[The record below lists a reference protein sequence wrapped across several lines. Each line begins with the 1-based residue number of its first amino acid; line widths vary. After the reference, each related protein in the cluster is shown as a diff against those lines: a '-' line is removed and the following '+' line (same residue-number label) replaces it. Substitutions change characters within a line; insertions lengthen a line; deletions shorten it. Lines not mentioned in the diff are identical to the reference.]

1 MKRTLVLFAFLFAAN
16 AAAAESPPERVVLP
30 KTVVPLHYDLAIVP
44 NAKAKTFSGKVSIAV
59 KVLTPTKDIVLNTAD
74 LTFKSVSLSSR
85 KEKPLIRFNDEQQ
98 TAAIHFAK
106 DLAPGDYTLSIAYDG
121 KINDSP
127 AGLFALDYSANGGK
141 KRALFTQF
149 ENSDARRFLP
159 SWDEPGVKATFTL
172 TATLPAGEM
181 PISNM
186 PVATEKALPHG
197 LKIVKFQESPKMSA
211 YLLFYGQGDF
221 ERISRKVGAVDVGVI
236 FKRGDSAKASFALDA
251 ASEILPFYDSYFGTP
266 YPLPK
271 LDMIAGPGQSQF
283 FGAMENWGAIFYFE
297 RALLFDPKTSDEGDR
312 RGAFVTIAHE
322 MAHQWFGDLVTMAW
336 WDDLWLNE
344 GFASWMEY
352 KAADKLHPEWHAW
365 LQATRSK
372 ERALGSDARQGTHP
386 IIQPIKDVL
395 QASQAFDEI
404 TYTKGAAVIRMLE
417 NHLGEDAFRS
427 GVRAY
432 MKKYAYSNTV
442 TDDLWAELEKSSGQ
456 PVAEIAHDFTLQ
468 PGVPLISVS
477 KSKDGI
483 TLVQSR
489 FAVDES
495 GKEKLSWHVPVTVG
509 SVDGKVLWRGLV
521 GVKPVEVA
529 LPKDAIAV
537 VNAGQAGYFRT
548 LYDGASFTAL
558 AAQFPK
564 LSAYDQLGLLEDSNA
579 LGKNGNAPVTDA
591 LSLLGTASPSMD
603 ADVQQE
609 IAGQI
614 ESLARLFAGLR
625 GEAEAKAY
633 GTSIL
638 KPLLAAIGWDAKAGE
653 SGNAALLRSE
663 LIEALGV
670 STADPAVIAEARSR
684 FATFLANP
692 ASLAP
697 GIRSSVLA
705 VVAANAS
712 AQDWEKLHQ
721 LAKATT
727 DSMQQREYYRLLGS
741 PRDAAVAQKALE
753 LSLSSEI
760 PETLRPAMV
769 SAVSLW
775 NAKLA
780 FEFAI
785 GHQKEFDALLE
796 PSSRNQFYVRLAGG
810 ATDPVVLEKLEGFAQ
825 ANIPASARGIVVKV
839 KAGISLSIKRRAEA
853 APKIEAWLS
862 TRCKED
868 NGAAVCA
875 K

>member
-44 NAKAKTFSGKVSIAV
+44 NAKAKTFSGKVEISL

-74 LTFKSVSLSSR
+74 LVFKSVSLSSR
-85 KEKPLIRFNDEQQ
+85 KEKPLIRFNEEQQ

-106 DLAPGDYTLSIAYDG
+106 DLAPGDYTLAISYDG
-121 KINDSP
+121 RINDSP
-127 AGLFALDYSANGGK
+127 AGLFALDYTATGGK

-186 PVATEKALPHG
+186 PVASEKALPQG
-197 LKIVKFQESPKMSA
+197 LKTVKFQESPKMSS

-236 FKRGDSAKASFALDA
+236 FKRGDSAKASFALNA

-297 RALLFDPKTSDEGDR
+297 KALLFDPKTSDEGDR
-312 RGAFVTIAHE
+312 RGAFITIAHE

-344 GFASWMEY
+344 GFASWMEF
-352 KAADKLHPEWHAW
+352 KAADKLHPDWHAW

-372 ERALGSDARQGTHP
+372 EYALS
-386 IIQPIKDVL
+386 
-395 QASQAFDEI
+395 
-404 TYTKGAAVIRMLE
+404 
-417 NHLGEDAFRS
+417 S

-432 MKKYAYSNTV
+432 MKKHAYGNTV
-442 TDDLWAELEKSSGQ
+442 TDDLWAELETSSGQ

-477 KSKDGI
+477 KGNKDGI
-483 TLVQSR
+483 TLTQSR
-489 FAVDES
+489 FAVDAS

-509 SVDGKVLWRGLV
+509 STDGKVLWRGVV
-521 GVKPVEVA
+521 GTKPADVA
-529 LPKDAIAV
+529 VSKGAIVV

-548 LYDGASFTAL
+548 LYDTSSFAAL
-558 AAQFPK
+558 TAQFSK
-564 LSAYDQLGLLEDSNA
+564 LSAYDQLGLLQDSNA
-579 LGKNGNAPVTDA
+579 LGKNGDAPVTDT
-591 LSLLGTASPSMD
+591 LSLLGTASSSMD

-609 IAGQI
+609 IASQLT
-614 ESLARLFAGLR
+614 SLARMFAGLK
-625 GEAEAKAY
+625 GEGLVKAY
-633 GTSIL
+633 GATIL
-638 KPLLAAIGWDAKAGE
+638 KPLLADIGWDAKPNE

-670 STADPAVIAEARSR
+670 ATADPAIIAEARSR
-684 FATFLANP
+684 FAAFLANP

-712 AQDWEKLHQ
+712 AEDWEKLHH
-721 LAKATT
+721 LAKTTT
-727 DSMQQREYYRLLGS
+727 DSMEQREYYRLLGVA
-741 PRDAAVAQKALE
+741 RDVAVAQKALD
-753 LSLSSEI
+753 LSLTSEV

-769 SAVSLW
+769 SSVSAW

-780 FEFAI
+780 FEFATS
-785 GHQKEFDALLE
+785 HQKEFDALLE
-796 PSSRNQFYVRLAGG
+796 PSSRNQFYVRLSGT
-810 ATDPVVLEKLEGFAQ
+810 ATDPVMLEKLENFAQ
-825 ANIPASARGIVVKV
+825 ANIPATARGIVVKV

-853 APKIEAWLS
+853 APKIEAWL
-862 TRCKED
+862 TARCKED
-868 NGAAVCA
+868 KGATVCT